1 MNLDRV
7 QSLIDICRRKKI
19 RIVTAES
26 CTGGLIGGALT
37 DLPGSSD
44 VFWGGFLTYANGAKS
59 EVLGVLEDT
68 LEKKGA
74 VSEEVV
80 RQMLDGA
87 LDKSGTELSIAVSG
101 VAGPGG
107 GTQEKPVGTVWIGV
121 ALKNCT
127 YDIRKYLFDGNRQ
140 IVRKK
145 TVQTALDMAE
155 KIILNDSCL
164 DSK

>member
-1 MNLDRV
+1 MSLDNV
-7 QSLIDICRRKKI
+7 QSLIDLCRGKKI

-37 DLPGSSD
+37 DLSGSSD
-44 VFWGGFLTYANGAKS
+44 IFWGGFLTYANEAKS
-59 EVLGVLEDT
+59 AILGVSEDT
-68 LEKKGA
+68 LETKGA

-80 RQMLDGA
+80 RQMLDAA
-87 LDKSGTELSIAVSG
+87 LVKSGTELSIAVSG

-107 GTQEKPVGTVWIGV
+107 GTPEKPVGTVWIGV
-121 ALKNCT
+121 ALKGYA

-140 IVRKK
+140 FVREK
-145 TVQTALDMAE
+145 TVLTAVKMAE
-155 KIILNDSCL
+155 NIILNDSCL